1 MTAEDVWVEPASAA
15 HARTTYYEQ
24 PVLKEP
30 VWIWAVP
37 AYFYA
42 GGVAGA
48 AAVTGA
54 AIQVAG
60 RGSMRDLMK
69 KCRVVAAAG
78 TAVGTGLLIYDLG
91 RPARFLNMLRVFRP
105 TSVLNMG
112 SWILGAATSSSAGS
126 LLFASR
132 PLGNLAGIV
141 AGVAG
146 LPLSGYTAVLLTD
159 TAVPLWQATRRS
171 LPSLFVASSLSS
183 ATSLLE
189 ATDLDNGEFGVVNRL
204 GMIARVAELAAAVAV
219 ERDATRVERVGR
231 VLKTGMPGTLWKA
244 STALTLASF
253 GVSLIGGRRRSLRVL
268 DAILGTLGGIALR
281 FAVFEAGK
289 QSARDPHATFE
300 QQRA

>member
-1 MTAEDVWVEPASAA
+1 VTAEDLWIEPASAA
-15 HARTTYYEQ
+15 HARTSYYER

-37 AYFYA
+37 AYFYT

-60 RGSMRDLMK
+60 RGAMRDLMK
-69 KCRVVAAAG
+69 KCRVLAAAG

-112 SWILGAATSSSAGS
+112 SWILGAAASSSAGA
-126 LLFASR
+126 LRFAGR
-132 PLGNLAGIV
+132 PLGNLAGI
-141 AGVAG
+141 ASGVAG
-146 LPLSGYTAVLLTD
+146 LPLSGYTAVLLSD
-159 TAVPLWQATRRS
+159 TAVPVWQATRRS
-171 LPSLFVASSLSS
+171 LPILFVASSLSS

-189 ATDLDNGEFGVVNRL
+189 ATDLDEEEFAVVNRL

-219 ERDATRVERVGR
+219 ERDASRVDRVGR
-231 VLKTGMPGTLWKA
+231 AFKSGLPGTLWKA

-253 GVSLIGGRRRSLRVL
+253 GVSLVGGRRRPARVI
-268 DAILGTLGGIALR
+268 DALLGTLGGIGLR

-289 QSARDPHATFE
+289 QSARDPHATFD

>member
-112 SWILGAATSSSAGS
+112 SWILGAATSSSAGALLLRAGRSGISPGSLRGLPDFLCPATPRSFLRTPPCRCGKRRAGRSQFCS
-126 LLFASR
+126 LLPRCRAQLRCWKR
-132 PLGNLAGIV
+132 PT
-141 AGVAG
+141 
-146 LPLSGYTAVLLTD
+146 ST
-159 TAVPLWQATRRS
+159 TRNS
-171 LPSLFVASSLSS
+171 ES
-183 ATSLLE
+183 
-189 ATDLDNGEFGVVNRL
+189 
-204 GMIARVAELAAAVAV
+204 
-219 ERDATRVERVGR
+219 
-231 VLKTGMPGTLWKA
+231 
-244 STALTLASF
+244 
-253 GVSLIGGRRRSLRVL
+253 
-268 DAILGTLGGIALR
+268 
-281 FAVFEAGK
+281 
-289 QSARDPHATFE
+289 
-300 QQRA
+300 